1 MNVLS
6 QDIKDI
12 FYKMS
17 VRFDDQWLFTAP
29 TQISN
34 YPPYNLSEDKNNN
47 SYRIDMAVAGF
58 SKDELEIFE
67 EEGKLTISGK
77 IKNSMY
83 DKNPTVVHYSGLA
96 QRGFTRNFNVA
107 QNIKITKVTL
117 ENGVLSISFLK
128 EEHKSR
134 KTIKIE

>member
-17 VRFDDQWLFTAP
+17 VGFDDQWLFTAP

-67 EEGKLTISGK
+67 EDGKLTISGK

>member
-17 VRFDDQWLFTAP
+17 VGFDDQWLFTAP

-67 EEGKLTISGK
+67 EDGKLTINGK

>member
-17 VRFDDQWLFTAP
+17 VGFDDQWLFTAP

>member
-17 VRFDDQWLFTAP
+17 VGFDDQWLFTAP

-67 EEGKLTISGK
+67 EEGKLTINGK
-77 IKNSMY
+77 IKNSTN
-83 DKNPTVVHYSGLA
+83 DKNPTVIHYSGLA

>member
-17 VRFDDQWLFTAP
+17 VGFDDQWLFTAP

-58 SKDELEIFE
+58 SKDEIEIFE
-67 EEGKLTISGK
+67 EDGKLTISGK

-134 KTIKIE
+134 KTIKIG

>member
-17 VRFDDQWLFTAP
+17 VGFDDQWLFTAP

-77 IKNSMY
+77 IKNSTN
-83 DKNPTVVHYSGLA
+83 DKNPTVIHYSGLA

>member
-1 MNVLS
+1 
-6 QDIKDI
+6 
-12 FYKMS
+12 
-17 VRFDDQWLFTAP
+17 
-29 TQISN
+29 
-34 YPPYNLSEDKNNN
+34 
-47 SYRIDMAVAGF
+47 MAVAGF

>member
-17 VRFDDQWLFTAP
+17 VGFDDQWLFTAP

-128 EEHKSR
+128 
-134 KTIKIE
+134 